1 MPYILLSL
9 LLTITTSKILS
20 ATVEGMQ
27 LSHSNHGTCIVF
39 NIVGNIKYDV
49 FTLIAPD
56 RLVIDFDNSQHTTN
70 LAIPKFKNALIN
82 DIRYIQLMRRCESLG
97 KHSRTFFNVYWAF
110 FLQIHSIRSFE
121 RIF

>member
-9 LLTITTSKILS
+9 LLTITTSKIWS

-70 LAIPKFKNALIN
+70 LAIPKFKNALIK
-82 DIRYIQLMRRCESLG
+82 G
-97 KHSRTFFNVYWAF
+97 GNVYVCYNCWNYYNICYS
-110 FLQIHSIRSFE
+110 LVEDSN
-121 RIF
+121 